1 MDTTILGI
9 DVASRKLDFAW
20 SSEKGWQHATV
31 EYNKGSLDGFLA
43 ANKLFKPGSCEVGLE
58 STGDY
63 HIAVSQYFI
72 KHGFTV
78 RLINPI
84 LTRHYTRLT
93 IRGAKTDVTDAQIIC
108 RLVAD
113 KQGEVLSW
121 HDVANRDKELLRLSH
136 SLTQVASQ
144 LKQRLGST
152 RRKQIANT
160 KRIEAKLQR
169 VIGRVSK
176 LADEL
181 VAEATA
187 EPSEEEQ
194 LIVSIPGFGVKLAAI
209 VHHELGD
216 VRRFRNVRALIA
228 YAGLEPRM
236 KQSGVLLNTTGRISK
251 RGSPELRYALFI
263 AANVAKRFEP
273 ELKRYYQKKRSQGRT
288 HKEVLCIISR
298 KMLRRV
304 AAVLKEQRKYVVRNS

>member
-20 SSEKGWQHATV
+20 SSETDGWQHATV
-31 EYNKGSLDGFLA
+31 DYDKQSLDDFLA
-43 ANKLFKPGSCEVGLE
+43 THQSIKPSSCQVGLE

-63 HIAVSQYFI
+63 HIAASQYFI

-93 IRGAKTDVTDAQIIC
+93 IRGAKTDEKDAQIIC

-113 KQGEVLSW
+113 EQGEVLSW
-121 HDVANRDKELLRLSH
+121 QDVANRDKELLRLSCH
-136 SLTQVASQ
+136 LTRTAAG

-152 RRKQIANT
+152 RRKQLPDT
-160 KRIEAKLQR
+160 KGIEAKLER
-169 VIGRVSK
+169 VIDRVSK
-176 LADEL
+176 LSNEL
-181 VAEATA
+181 VAEVTA
-187 EPSEEEQ
+187 QPSEEER
-194 LIVSIPGFGVKLAAI
+194 LIATIPGFGVKLAAI
-209 VHHELGD
+209 VHCELGD
-216 VRRFRNVRALIA
+216 VKRFRNVRALIA

-236 KQSGVLLNTTGRISK
+236 RQSGALLNTTGRISK
-251 RGSPELRYALFI
+251 RGSSELRHALFL
-263 AANVAKRFEP
+263 AANVAKRFNP
-273 ELKRYYQKKRSQGRT
+273 ELKAYYQKKRTQGRT

-304 AAVLKEQRKYVVRNS
+304 AAVLKERREYVVR